1 MGGEWLLGRSF
12 YFFAMSKGRTAHS
25 ANAPIRRG
33 GASFRAVIAVA
44 AVSLSMSGLSEADNA
59 EPTTR
64 KPTKIPAEDLRTAL
78 RTLESD
84 RGLEVI
90 FVAEDVRGVRTKGA
104 SGNLTLQEALD
115 KTLADTG
122 LTYHYVDNKTVIIVP
137 ARSTPHRSSAVANE
151 AGPTT
156 AKVPAPLQ
164 EVIVAAQRRQMDV
177 RNQPYSISDIGG
189 LELEE
194 FGATRL
200 SDYAAHARG
209 LNVVQGA
216 AAGQDTLIVRALGV
230 PAPTALIGVYIDDT
244 PVGAS
249 SAFLQTSRHALDLP
263 PYDFEQFEV
272 LEGPQ
277 GTLYGANNMGGLI
290 KYVTRKPDLNNVT
303 ARVGVDFR
311 ENGDASQAGWSVHNS
326 VNLPIATGRAALRA
340 SLSADV
346 VPGFIDEPN
355 QHRTN
360 GNQEKSQAGRLAL
373 LLEPSDAWSVDL
385 STLIQHRDS
394 PDGATITLTSDLTPD
409 TGRLSNSEPVPQTHE
424 SRLQYYSARIT
435 GHLPAATFIGAT
447 SYSSMQTAE
456 WQQVHYQAEP
466 PSQRTVQGNQFSLR
480 KLTQELRVT
489 SAGGSR
495 LDWRA
500 GAFFTDERGNQI
512 QSAYALDTSNRV
524 LPNPQVNPE
533 IYATIPSRYREYAVF
548 GDTTWRFNS
557 ALELTVGVRESRN
570 EQTSG
575 GSLLCSQVYVSTID
589 VCPPVRSPI
598 SATQNVFNFLISPSY
613 HFSRDVLAHLR
624 LASGYRPGGPNVPV
638 RGIPTSVAADT
649 LIDSEFGI
657 KSTWFDRKLR
667 FDASLYRIDW
677 NHIQIVATAPAFGS
691 INYGA
696 NGNSATVSG
705 FEMETIFAP
714 LSTLRFEANLT
725 HTRAVLSAPIPS
737 SSTLAGNR
745 GDRLPYAPLWSG
757 SITADYT
764 RALLHGWIGT
774 VGADWRYTGQRYT
787 AINNP
792 GNCPINCAG
801 ATRVPTLMPYGV
813 ADMHAGVSNDE
824 WSVRFSV
831 RNITN
836 KYALVDVNGGG
847 ARLLD
852 LPPIIATVLS
862 GRLFTLGAEFRF

>member
-1 MGGEWLLGRSF
+1 VGGEWLPGKSF
-12 YFFAMSKGRTAHS
+12 YFFAL
-25 ANAPIRRG
+25 
-33 GASFRAVIAVA
+33 
-44 AVSLSMSGLSEADNA
+44 LSVSGLCEAADA
-59 EPTTR
+59 EPTSR
-64 KPTKIPAEDLRTAL
+64 KPTKIPAEELSIAL
-78 RTLESD
+78 RTLEND
-84 RGLEVI
+84 RDVEVI

-104 SGNLTLQEALD
+104 RGNLTLQEALNE
-115 KTLADTG
+115 TLANTG
-122 LTYHYVDNKTVIIVP
+122 LTYHFIDNKTVIIVP
-137 ARSTPHRSSAVANE
+137 ARSPPRRSSDVAKE
-151 AGPTT
+151 ASPTT
-156 AKVPAPLQ
+156 ARDPATLQ
-164 EVIVAAQRRQMDV
+164 EVIVAAQRHENDV
-177 RNQPYSISDIGG
+177 RNPPYSISSISG
-189 LELEE
+189 LELQE

-209 LNVVQGA
+209 LNVVQGP

-263 PYDFEQFEV
+263 PYDFERLEV

-277 GTLYGANNMGGLI
+277 GTLYGANTMGGLI

-311 ENGDASQAGWSVHNS
+311 ENGDASQAGWSAHNS
-326 VNLPIATGRAALRA
+326 VNLPIATGRAAVRA

-346 VPGFIDEPN
+346 IPGFIDEPN
-355 QHRTN
+355 QRRTN
-360 GNQEKSQAGRLAL
+360 GNQERNQTGRVAL
-373 LLEPSDAWSVDL
+373 LLEPTDAWSVDL

-394 PDGATITLTSDLTPD
+394 PDATTITLTYDLAPD
-409 TGRLSNSEPVPQTHE
+409 IGRLSNSEPVPQTHE
-424 SRLQYYSARIT
+424 SRLHYYSARVT
-435 GHLPAATFIGAT
+435 GHLPAATFISAT
-447 SYSSMQTAE
+447 SYSSMLESE

-466 PSQRTVQGNQFSLR
+466 PSQRAVQGNRFSLH
-480 KLTQELRVT
+480 KLTQEFRVT
-489 SAGGSR
+489 SAGESR
-495 LDWRA
+495 LDWLF

-524 LPNPQVNPE
+524 LSDPEVNPE
-533 IYATIPSRYREYAVF
+533 FRASIPSRYREYAVF
-548 GDTTWRFNS
+548 GDITWRFNS
-557 ALELTVGVRESRN
+557 ALELTLGMRESRN
-570 EQTSG
+570 EQSSG
-575 GSLLCSQVYVSTID
+575 GSLVCSQAYVSTID
-589 VCPPVRSPI
+589 ICPPLRPPVS
-598 SATQNVFNFLISPSY
+598 STQNVFNFLISPSY

-638 RGIPTSVAADT
+638 GGIPTSVGSDT
-649 LIDSEFGI
+649 LIDAEVGI
-657 KSTWFDRKLR
+657 KSAWFNRKLR

-677 NHIQIVATAPAFGS
+677 NHIQIVATAPAVGNIS
-691 INYGA
+691 YGA
-696 NGNSATVSG
+696 NGNTATVSG
-705 FEMETIFAP
+705 FEMQTIFAP
-714 LSTLRFEANLT
+714 LTTIRLGANLT
-725 HTRAVLSAPIPS
+725 YTRAVLSAPIPS
-737 SSTLAGNR
+737 SSTLAGDR

-764 RALLHGWIGT
+764 RALLHGWTGS

-813 ADMHAGVSNDE
+813 ADMHAGVSNE
-824 WSVRFSV
+824 QWSVRFSV

-847 ARLLD
+847 APLLD

-862 GRLFTLGAEFRF
+862 GRLFTLGAEYRF